1 MRARSKHITS
11 KGPKLLSVKKGITGW
26 MTQLLKYDS
35 VIMHVSNTERR
46 FCFFWTLIM
55 HWVTTPTPTSIVP
68 TGYVGAGLAKEVS
81 QTAQLSSCR
90 QIQSIPVTEKAR
102 TGQHCRFPLACPAQP
117 RAVTLTELT
126 CCALWSVM
134 SDHSS
139 MLQQLGCFAAHIQH
153 ALKTLPD
160 SGLKYLSDLIFP
172 QLWPLHNAV
181 HSVWSGKG
189 TTHLET
195 AAELPPAIPAKSEGY
210 RGWATPAGSS
220 VALGGRWHRGS
231 RRRITKCTMQEKHQT
246 KIRRKK
252 EILLTLPAPICPL
265 DKLQL

>member
-35 VIMHVSNTERR
+35 VIMRVSNTERR

-68 TGYVGAGLAKEVS
+68 TGYAGAGLAKEVS

-139 MLQQLGCFAAHIQH
+139 MLQQPGLLCSSHPARSE
-153 ALKTLPD
+153 D
-160 SGLKYLSDLIFP
+160 SAWLWAKISFRSDFSP
-172 QLWPLHNAV
+172 TMA
-181 HSVWSGKG
+181 
-189 TTHLET
+189 T
-195 AAELPPAIPAKSEGY
+195 AQCSAFCVKWEGNNPP
-210 RGWATPAGSS
+210 RNCCWAPTCNPS
-220 VALGGRWHRGS
+220 
-231 RRRITKCTMQEKHQT
+231 
-246 KIRRKK
+246 
-252 EILLTLPAPICPL
+252 
-265 DKLQL
+265 